1 MSNDL
6 FQYFSLSE
14 AAVQLDIHPFD
25 IARYLSIQ
33 KGGLPVE
40 LRLSQQQIAHI
51 AEGMGLQNWWSEPMV
66 LEDDDPKKLL
76 VRELARRILE
86 ADWSQPTRA
95 DNLNRGLSGEEYTFV
110 RRLIN
115 GFIKCDLLLPKSTL
129 TGLVIQKGTHS
140 EWVNVL
146 EEIVS
151 GTEFPT
157 EIASVME

>member
-1 MSNDL
+1 MSSDL

-33 KGGLPVE
+33 KGGMPVE
-40 LRLSQQQIAHI
+40 LRLSQQQIVQI

-66 LEDDDPKKLL
+66 LEDDDSERLL

-86 ADWSQPTRA
+86 ADWSRPTRA
-95 DNLNRGLSGEEYTFV
+95 DNLNRGLSGQEYTFV

-115 GFIKCDLLLPKSTL
+115 GFIKCHLLLPKSTL

-140 EWVNVL
+140 EWTATL
-146 EEIVS
+146 EGIVT
-151 GTEFPT
+151 GVEFPS
-157 EIASVME
+157 EIASVMK

>member
-1 MSNDL
+1 MSSDL

-33 KGGLPVE
+33 KGGMPVE
-40 LRLSQQQIAHI
+40 LRLSQQQIVQI

-66 LEDDDPKKLL
+66 LEDDDSERLL

-86 ADWSQPTRA
+86 ADWSRPTRA
-95 DNLNRGLSGEEYTFV
+95 DNLNRGLSGQEYTFV

-115 GFIKCDLLLPKSTL
+115 GFIKCHLLLPKSTL

-140 EWVNVL
+140 EWTATL
-146 EEIVS
+146 ERIVT
-151 GTEFPT
+151 GVEFPS
-157 EIASVME
+157 EIASVMK